1 MPRSDANRAFARR
14 LKKARA
20 NTGKTAADF
29 APLIGMNAHAYREM
43 ERRGSLPSDLAAL
56 LRISKLTGQDL
67 HWLLA
72 GRHILNSQQRQNHK
86 RRISAEKKLIAV
98 REKLRE
104 LMRVAK
110 V

>member
-14 LKKARA
+14 LKKARV

-43 ERRGSLPSDLAAL
+43 ERRGSLPSDLDAL

-72 GRHILNSQQRQNHK
+72 GRHILIAQQRRDHK
-86 RRISAEKKLIAV
+86 RFISAEKKLLAIT
-98 REKLRE
+98 EKLRE
-104 LMRVAK
+104 LIRVPK